1 MGIGSHTC
9 SRCNITTPYISRES
23 FERAEANLKNC
34 SKCQNIPDESIKFLH
49 DEGKYGKLCPNCGQP
64 QFYPNKI
71 GLFQALRL
79 NSWCSSCAAK
89 VCAPMN
95 QIKIK
100 ARRENMTPEQRAM
113 EKQRKSEA
121 CKKAWL
127 AKTPEEKQVALEHL
141 KREREKYLENL
152 TPEQRDQWLENMRKT
167 FAKYRGNK
175 HWMTRPETMAKMH
188 SSYMQY
194 MGKNHWI
201 HKPGVLNKI
210 LQTKKNN
217 RLQKLADI

>member
-1 MGIGSHTC
+1 MQRFNFKPLGPTPVITLSKNGKEQYQYKCPKCSRKPVYTSYKCYQNAIERGCCRKCMGIGSHTC

-79 NSWCSSCAAK
+79 NSWCSSCATK

-100 ARRENMTPEQRAM
+100 ARRENMTPEQR
-113 EKQRKSEA
+113 
-121 CKKAWL
+121 
-127 AKTPEEKQVALEHL
+127 
-141 KREREKYLENL
+141 
-152 TPEQRDQWLENMRKT
+152 
-167 FAKYRGNK
+167 
-175 HWMTRPETMAKMH
+175 
-188 SSYMQY
+188 
-194 MGKNHWI
+194 
-201 HKPGVLNKI
+201 KI
-210 LQTKKNN
+210 E
-217 RLQKLADI
+217 DDEIPF